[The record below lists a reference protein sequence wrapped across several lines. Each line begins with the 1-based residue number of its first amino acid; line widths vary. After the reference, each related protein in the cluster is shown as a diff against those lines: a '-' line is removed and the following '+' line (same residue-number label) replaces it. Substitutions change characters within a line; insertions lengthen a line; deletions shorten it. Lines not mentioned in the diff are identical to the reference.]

1 MSSAA
6 TWSLKAA
13 NALCAWACEIC
24 GCVEEEVLSRSM
36 EDIETANCDATLETP
51 TAVEYPVYATEIT
64 NSAMNTVR
72 MVGMAEPLRER
83 GRIRGGDSGGEPG
96 ARLQGACSGDGPYG
110 VMTGTDSGL
119 AGLPV
124 TGAAVS
130 LGADCAV

>member
-6 TWSLKAA
+6 TWSPKAA
-13 NALCAWACEIC
+13 NALSAWAGEIC
-24 GCVEEEVLSRSM
+24 GRVEKEVLSRRM
-36 EDIETANCDATLETP
+36 EDMETANADAMLETP
-51 TAVEYPVYATEIT
+51 TAAEYPVYATEIT

-72 MVGMAEPLRER
+72 MVGMTEPLRER

-96 ARLQGACSGDGPYG
+96 ARLRGACGGDGPYG
-110 VMTGTDSGL
+110 VAIGTDSGL

-130 LGADCAV
+130 LGAVCAV